1 MLRIVG
7 VRQLPVVLLCFAM
20 GLAADLGYHVPEP
33 TGVRKPIGRLL
44 ATRPLSRL
52 NRRILGPTDRLFNRL
67 SRGKVTF
74 SGLGGYPP
82 LWVTVVGARSGA
94 PRTVPLLGIPIDDDI
109 ALIGSSFGQEKTPA
123 WVHNL
128 GAHPEA
134 TVSFQGKEAEVTARP
149 ARPDEA
155 EFVWRKASAIYP
167 GYGYYAERAAH
178 RRVRVFVLEA
188 GGDRSD

>member
-1 MLRIVG
+1 
-7 VRQLPVVLLCFAM
+7 M
-20 GLAADLGYHVPEP
+20 GLAADLGYHVAEP
-33 TGVRKPIGRLL
+33 TGVRKPMARLL

-52 NRRILGPTDRLFNRL
+52 NRRILGPTDRLFKRL
-67 SRGKVTF
+67 SRGTVTF
-74 SGLGGYPP
+74 SGLAGYPP
-82 LWVTVVGARSGA
+82 LWVTVVGARSGD

-109 ALIGSSFGQEKTPA
+109 ALIGSSFGQETTPA

-128 GAHPEA
+128 EVHPVA
-134 TVSFQGKEAEVTARP
+134 TVSFEGKDVEVTARP
-149 ARPDEA
+149 ATPDEA

-188 GGDRSD
+188 GGQIDSGPTRVGS

>member
-1 MLRIVG
+1 
-7 VRQLPVVLLCFAM
+7 M
-20 GLAADLGYHVPEP
+20 GLAADLGYHVAEP
-33 TGVRKPIGRLL
+33 TGVRKPMARLL

-52 NRRILGPTDRLFNRL
+52 NRRILRPTDRLFRRL
-67 SRGKVTF
+67 SRDTMTF
-74 SGLGGYPP
+74 SGLAGYPP
-82 LWVTVVGARSGA
+82 LWLTVVGARSGA

-109 ALIGSSFGQEKTPA
+109 ALIGSSFGQEATPA

-128 GAHPEA
+128 EAHPEA
-134 TVSFQGKEAEVTARP
+134 KISFEGREVEVTARP

-155 EFVWRKASAIYP
+155 DSVWRKASAIFP

-188 GGDRSD
+188 GGEGSD